1 MATATQRAA
10 PRCSACSTIGHKKN
24 SPLCPALAA
33 ALQRMHAGSEDVPS
47 TDIPSTDIP
56 STDIPSTDV
65 SSEPIE
71 TETCPI
77 CMETLGKTNCCTT
90 PCGHQFCLECMFKH
104 SKTKANCPLCRANLP
119 GSETIRKAV
128 QPHRGPPSTHNPRQT
143 VYSIDGLHRCCRR
156 GEWVPYRRSLQ
167 IENSTDQA
175 CDVWWLPA
183 EGQRQ
188 SHAGRPRKVQSNI
201 QTNSSRTT
209 HVAAQ
214 GDKFLVVNSGSVIPY
229 QPDGYSRYGPIIT
242 TNRTFS
248 HFMLTS
254 DDVYDIY
261 NSAYS
266 IE

>member
-1 MATATQRAA
+1 MATAKQRPRARAA
-10 PRCSACSTIGHKKN
+10 PRCSACGTIGHTKR
-24 SPLCPALAA
+24 SLLCPAL
-33 ALQRMHAGSEDVPS
+33 QRKHAESEDVPS
-47 TDIPSTDIP
+47 NEV
-56 STDIPSTDV
+56 V
-65 SSEPIE
+65 SDPIE
-71 TETCPI
+71 TEKCPI

-90 PCGHQFCLECMFKH
+90 SCGHQFCLECMFKH

-119 GSETIRKAV
+119 GSETIRKSV
-128 QPHRGPPSTHNPRQT
+128 QPQPQPQRDPPLDVQQHRWPGS
-143 VYSIDGLHRCCRR
+143 
-156 GEWVPYRRSLQ
+156 EWVPYRQSLK
-167 IENSTDQA
+167 IDNFTDQA
-175 CDVWWLPA
+175 RDVWWLPT
-183 EGQRQ
+183 EGPR
-188 SHAGRPRKVQSNI
+188 RRLLPRKVQTNI
-201 QTNSSRTT
+201 QANSSRIT

>member
-1 MATATQRAA
+1 MATATQRPRAA
-10 PRCSACSTIGHKKN
+10 PRCSACSTIGHTKR

-47 TDIPSTDIP
+47 TE
-56 STDIPSTDV
+56 V
-65 SSEPIE
+65 VSEPIE

-77 CMETLGKTNCCTT
+77 CMETLGKTNICVTACK
-90 PCGHQFCLECMFKH
+90 PIGHKFCLECMFKH

-128 QPHRGPPSTHNPRQT
+128 QPHRGPPSTPQP
-143 VYSIDGLHRCCRR
+143 GA
-156 GEWVPYRRSLQ
+156 VPYRQSLK
-167 IENSTDQA
+167 IDNFTDQA
-175 CDVWWLPA
+175 RDVWWLPT
-183 EGQRQ
+183 EGPR
-188 SHAGRPRKVQSNI
+188 RRLLPRKVQTNI
-201 QTNSSRTT
+201 QANSSRIT

>member
-1 MATATQRAA
+1 MATAKQRPRARAA
-10 PRCSACSTIGHKKN
+10 PRCSACGTIGHTKR
-24 SPLCPALAA
+24 SLLCPAL
-33 ALQRMHAGSEDVPS
+33 QRKHAESEDVPS
-47 TDIPSTDIP
+47 NEV
-56 STDIPSTDV
+56 V
-65 SSEPIE
+65 SDPIE
-71 TETCPI
+71 TEKCPI

-90 PCGHQFCLECMFKH
+90 SCGHQFCLECMFKH

-209 HVAAQ
+209 HVGSQ
-214 GDKFLVVNSGSVIPY
+214 GDKFLIVNSGSIPRP
-229 QPDGYSRYGPIIT
+229 QLTIDRYSFYGPIIT
-242 TNRTFS
+242 TNSTFC

-254 DDVYDIY
+254 DGVCDIHQ
-261 NSAYS
+261 
-266 IE
+266 

>member
-1 MATATQRAA
+1 MATATQRPRAA
-10 PRCSACSTIGHKKN
+10 PRCSACSTIGHTKR

-47 TDIPSTDIP
+47 TDVP

-65 SSEPIE
+65 SSEPTE

-128 QPHRGPPSTHNPRQT
+128 QPQPQPQRDPPLDVQQHRWPGS
-143 VYSIDGLHRCCRR
+143 
-156 GEWVPYRRSLQ
+156 EWVPYRQSLK
-167 IENSTDQA
+167 IDNFTDQA
-175 CDVWWLPA
+175 RDVWWLPT
-183 EGQRQ
+183 EGPR
-188 SHAGRPRKVQSNI
+188 RRLLPRKVQTNI
-201 QTNSSRTT
+201 QANSSRIT

>member
-1 MATATQRAA
+1 MATATQRPRAA
-10 PRCSACSTIGHKKN
+10 PRCSACSTIGHTKR

-47 TDIPSTDIP
+47 TDVPSTDIP
-56 STDIPSTDV
+56 STEV

-128 QPHRGPPSTHNPRQT
+128 QPHRGPPSTPQP
-143 VYSIDGLHRCCRR
+143 GA
-156 GEWVPYRRSLQ
+156 VPYRQSLK
-167 IENSTDQA
+167 IDNFTDQA
-175 CDVWWLPA
+175 RDVWWLPT
-183 EGQRQ
+183 EGPR
-188 SHAGRPRKVQSNI
+188 RRLLPRKVQTNI
-201 QTNSSRTT
+201 QANSSRIT

>member
-1 MATATQRAA
+1 MATATQRPRAA

-47 TDIPSTDIP
+47 TE
-56 STDIPSTDV
+56 V
-65 SSEPIE
+65 VSEPIE

-128 QPHRGPPSTHNPRQT
+128 QPHRGPPSTPQPGADRGPQ
-143 VYSIDGLHRCCRR
+143 HRWPAAMTWS
-156 GEWVPYRRSLQ
+156 EWWDAPPGTPQPGAVPYRQSLK
-167 IENSTDQA
+167 IDNFTDQA
-175 CDVWWLPA
+175 RDVWWLPT
-183 EGQRQ
+183 EGPR
-188 SHAGRPRKVQSNI
+188 RRLLPRKVQTNI
-201 QTNSSRTT
+201 QANSSRIT